1 MPEQPRSGAVVSRTV
16 VSGPVAPRTGRRAA
30 RTAAPRLLTSSRWRT
45 SQRALTLLIAGSAAI
60 VGVQLGLT
68 GPLTSPVQPTDPVA
82 GAPATAGDPP
92 QAPVRSD
99 QRVDVGRGRGNRGG
113 GGRR

>member
-1 MPEQPRSGAVVSRTV
+1 MTGLPGSGAVVPGAV
-16 VSGPVAPRTGRRAA
+16 VAGPVAARTGRRAA

-45 SQRALTLLIAGSAAI
+45 SQRALTLLIAGSAAM
-60 VGVQLGLT
+60 VGIQLGLT

-82 GAPATAGDPP
+82 GAPVTTGDAP
-92 QAPVRSD
+92 QAPLRSD
-99 QRVDVGRGRGNRGG
+99 QRVDVGRGRGNRGD